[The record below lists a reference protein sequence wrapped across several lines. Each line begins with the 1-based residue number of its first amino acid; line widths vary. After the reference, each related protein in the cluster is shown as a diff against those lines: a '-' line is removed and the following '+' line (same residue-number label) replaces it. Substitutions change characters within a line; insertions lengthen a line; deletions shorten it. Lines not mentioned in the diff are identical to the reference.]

1 MLKASEFEACLKG
14 NNMNSRYY
22 ERLIHNRIEKFYCEK
37 KKLLNPPPDYK
48 WDFDDIIK
56 VDKSE
61 FSIFDSK
68 LIDCLKLS
76 QYNIYIDAFYTN
88 EFKQNALTLDI
99 IFGNPL
105 FKAVIDDLN
114 IVVLDYIFKPDI
126 IKNYSVFSVKKQ
138 NQFIFSDDNYNY
150 ILYLDS
156 QMIPPFIDTKKRLVS
171 FCKILVIIRNY
182 LKRYWHQIAFFKTID
197 LIVKPILNM
206 PLHYYYISSLIQDLN
221 IINKKNGYLKTLFLK
236 KKNYSGL
243 PFILAEMP
251 YFFFNKFF
259 SIDSMNSLLFELD
272 LEFQKMTVC
281 FSAIGINKT
290 LPVEDFRLNVFKQ
303 IMMEVGQE
311 FPPADETKFI
321 SNYISGLI
329 TSQNHESIRKMK
341 SIISKWFY
349 ISN

>member
-1 MLKASEFEACLKG
+1 
-14 NNMNSRYY
+14 MNHRYY

-48 WDFDDIIK
+48 WDFDDIIA
-56 VDKSE
+56 VDQEKL
-61 FSIFDSK
+61 SIFDSK
-68 LIDCLKLS
+68 LVDLLKLS
-76 QYNIYIDAFYTN
+76 EYNIYIDAFYTN

-114 IVVLDYIFKPDI
+114 IVVVDYIFKPEI
-126 IKNYSVFSVKKQ
+126 INNYFVFSVKKQ

-156 QMIPPFIDTKKRLVS
+156 QLIPPFLDTKKRLVS

-182 LKRYWHQIAFFKTID
+182 LKHHWHQIAFFKTVD
-197 LIVKPILNM
+197 LIVKPVLNM
-206 PLHYYYISSLIQDLN
+206 PLHYYYISSLIQELN
-221 IINKKNGYLKTLFLK
+221 IINKKNDYLKSLFLK

-243 PFILAEMP
+243 PVILADMP
-251 YFFFNKFF
+251 SCFFYKYFTV
-259 SIDSMNSLLFELD
+259 DSMDSLLAELD

-281 FSAIGINKT
+281 FSSIGINKT

-303 IMMEVGQE
+303 IMMEVEQE

-329 TSQNHESIRKMK
+329 KFQNHDSIVKMK
-341 SIISKWFY
+341 KIISKWLY